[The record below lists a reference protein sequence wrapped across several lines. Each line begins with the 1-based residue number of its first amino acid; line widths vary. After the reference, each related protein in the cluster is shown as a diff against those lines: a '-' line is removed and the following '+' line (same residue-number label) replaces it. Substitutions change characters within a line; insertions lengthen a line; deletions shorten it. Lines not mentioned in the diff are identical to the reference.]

1 MSPQELGNLLLTRR
15 KQLRLTRRY
24 VAALADISTRQLLAW
39 EAGRGNSSFRQ
50 LQAVLAASGLLL
62 KIELTPVP

>member
-15 KQLRLTRRY
+15 KQLRLTRSY
-24 VAALADISTRQLLAW
+24 VAALADISARQLLAW
-39 EAGRGNSSFRQ
+39 EACRGNPSFRQ
-50 LQAVLAASGLLL
+50 LQAVLAALGFSL

>member
-1 MSPQELGNLLLTRR
+1 MLPRR
-15 KQLRLTRRY
+15 KQLGLTRRY

-39 EAGRGNSSFRQ
+39 EAGRGNPSFRR
-50 LQAVLAASGLLL
+50 LQAVLAALGFSL